1 MALVFLKSD
10 DGKPVSEKEVDRVLE
25 ILGLPHHHFHMSGKL
40 NEFLYWAEVEN
51 IKNWPEKKPVK
62 GVLLANERYFYV
74 ATISAD
80 LVAGRY

>member
-10 DGKPVSEKEVDRVLE
+10 DGKSVSEKEVDKVLE

-40 NEFLYWAEVEN
+40 NDSLYWAEVEN
-51 IKNWPEKKPVK
+51 VKNWGEEKLVR